1 VPVEPK
7 QRKSRR
13 AEVPWNTPTLPR
25 LWIAWHAPSSND
37 LRTAAT
43 ENLLNAYLFGPTS
56 PLYQSLVLGKQLVDS
71 MEPTYNDHRDPYLFG
86 VLLRV
91 KDGKDLK
98 AVEKAVLKDVGA
110 LASGRV
116 DAKRVEAVR
125 SNLKYSAIMA
135 LDKADS
141 VAVTLAVTTAQRGD
155 TEFLNKEYA
164 IIEQLKPADLSEFAK
179 KNMLDINRT
188 TTTLATA
195 KGGAR

>member
-1 VPVEPK
+1 
-7 QRKSRR
+7 
-13 AEVPWNTPTLPR
+13 
-25 LWIAWHAPSSND
+25 
-37 LRTAAT
+37 
-43 ENLLNAYLFGPTS
+43 
-56 PLYQSLVLGKQLVDS
+56 

-91 KDGKDLK
+91 KDAKDLR

-141 VAVTLAVTTAQRGD
+141 VAVTLAVTTAQTGD

-164 IIEQLKPADLSEFAK
+164 IIEQLKPADLSDFAK

-188 TTTLATA
+188 TTTLTTA